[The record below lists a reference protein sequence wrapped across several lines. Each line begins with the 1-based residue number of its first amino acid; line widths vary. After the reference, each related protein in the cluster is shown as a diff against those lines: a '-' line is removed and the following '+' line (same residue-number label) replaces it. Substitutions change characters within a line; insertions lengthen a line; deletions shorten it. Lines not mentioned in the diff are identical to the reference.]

1 MDFQLNET
9 YHIYNRGNNRQKI
22 FFNEENYL
30 FFLSKMRTQLKP
42 YCDILCW
49 CLMPNHFHLLVHA
62 NSESCKIRPAF
73 GGKNIQEISFSIGKL
88 LSSYSQAI
96 NKQNKTTG
104 SLFQQ
109 KTKSKELI
117 TARSKNNR
125 GNYLINAM
133 HYCHQ
138 NPWKAGLV
146 KKLEDWPYSS
156 FLDYIGLRNGTLCNK
171 SLLMELTGYDLDNFY
186 RDSYGIIDGF
196 DERDFL

>member
-1 MDFQLNET
+1 MNFISNEA
-9 YHIYNRGNNRQKI
+9 YHIYNRGNNKQTI
-22 FFNEENYL
+22 FFNDENYL
-30 FFLSKMRTQLKP
+30 FFLRKIQSQLKP
-42 YCDILCW
+42 CCDILCW
-49 CLMPNHFHLLVHA
+49 CLMPNHFHLIIQA
-62 NSESCKIRPAF
+62 SEESCKPRPGF
-73 GGKNIQEISFSIGKL
+73 GGKPMQELSYSIGKL

-109 KTKSKELI
+109 KTKSKPLI
-117 TARSKNNR
+117 TTKSDKG

-156 FLDYIGLRNGTLCNK
+156 FPDYCGLRKGTLCNK
-171 SLLMELTGYDLDNFY
+171 ALLMELTGYDEQNFY
-186 RDSYGIIDGF
+186 RDSYGVIKDF
-196 DERDFL
+196 DEGDFF